1 MHVADDA
8 TDLIGE
14 TPLLRLGGFA
24 DNLLAKLESFNP
36 ANSVKDRI
44 GAAMLDRAARAG
56 RLDADTIVVEPTSG
70 NTGIGLAFAC
80 AARDR
85 DLVLVM
91 PDSMSTE
98 RVRLMAALGAEVVLT
113 DGADGMDGAI
123 ATAEAIADRIPDSYV
138 PQQFGNP
145 ANPGIH
151 RETTGPEIWAAT
163 DGEVDAV
170 VAGVG
175 TGGTITGVGAHLKA
189 DVEADVD
196 LVAVEPAESAVLS
209 GGEPGSHG
217 IQGIGAGFVPN
228 VLRTE
233 LLDDVIAVERA
244 DAVAWSRELASQA
257 GVLAG
262 ISSGAAVAAAVQWAR
277 AHPDDLVVTV
287 LPDLGERYLSTDLYP
302 AADAA
307 HVSEAS
313 VSGLVDG
320 LVEPDAAP

>member
-8 TDLIGE
+8 TELIGE

-24 DNLLAKLESFNP
+24 DNLVAKLESFNP

-44 GAAMLDRAARAG
+44 GVAMLDHAERAG
-56 RLDADTIVVEPTSG
+56 HVDADTTVVEPTSG

-80 AARDR
+80 AARDQ
-85 DLVLVM
+85 DLILVM
-91 PDSMSTE
+91 PDSMSEE
-98 RVRLMAALGAEVVLT
+98 RVRLMSALGAAVVLT

-123 ATAEAIADRIPDSYV
+123 GAAEDVADRIPNSYV

-163 DGEVDAV
+163 DGDVDAV

-175 TGGTITGVGAHLKA
+175 TGGTITGVGTYLKT
-189 DVEADVD
+189 DVEADLD

-209 GGEPGSHG
+209 GGDPGSHG

-233 LLDDVIAVERA
+233 LLDDVIAVERD
-244 DAVAWSRELASQA
+244 DAVARSRQLARRA

-262 ISSGAAVAAAVQWAR
+262 ISSGAAVEAGVQIAT
-277 AHPDDLVVTV
+277 ANPDDLVVTV

-302 AADAA
+302 ATDPA
-307 HVSEAS
+307 HVGEAS